1 MCISRVCVC
10 VCIMVINLTIFYI
23 RNYLIIMFV
32 YEKFIS
38 RNESRSH
45 FAHSFIG
52 MHVTLVLGSMG
63 SCMKASSS

>member
-1 MCISRVCVC
+1 M
-10 VCIMVINLTIFYI
+10 CIMVINLTIFYI

-45 FAHSFIG
+45 FAYTFIG

-63 SCMKASSS
+63 TCMKASSS